1 MLRPLTKMNGSS
13 GCDNL
18 ALPVITIAVA
28 YLTQQLKTLGAGSIL
43 WIGILRVAPPG
54 RARNAARNRF
64 SPDTVS
70 PFPAGKVR
78 KGSGRTCR
86 SDGII
91 CVLCGVGHRQ
101 EMPDRA
107 TLAHR

>member
-1 MLRPLTKMNGSS
+1 MLRPLTKMNSSS

-43 WIGILRVAPPG
+43 WIGDTARCPA
-54 RARNAARNRF
+54 RTRNAARNRF